1 MHPVVFRQSK
11 RWLLDAKWKNDRQ
24 KKSSGM
30 GWSGRALAENGSGG
44 RNRIYALSSM
54 PRAQFKQTTRGLQMR
69 NLKIALAALATS
81 ALAAAG
87 ISAAVCHPMS
97 HLLQCQ

>member
-1 MHPVVFRQSK
+1 
-11 RWLLDAKWKNDRQ
+11 
-24 KKSSGM
+24 M
-30 GWSGRALAENGSGG
+30 GWSGRALPGCGVAENGSGG
-44 RNRIYALSSM
+44 RNRIYALSLM